1 MYDNIVTK
9 HTYLMRRP
17 RFYTDCLI
25 FNVKNRLSNLLC
37 SLIKKSFMFKK

>member
-17 RFYTDCLI
+17 ILYNDSFI
-25 FNVKNRLSNLLC
+25 FTVKNRLSNLLC